1 MQRRYWSSFQ
11 GTKKNANTLSL
22 LNRIVTTGFKIRVFM
37 ASHVFVSN
45 NPYFNLNNF
54 EYYVLK
60 FSFSKKMFCKYFR
73 SGKRENIN

>member
-1 MQRRYWSSFQ
+1 
-11 GTKKNANTLSL
+11 
-22 LNRIVTTGFKIRVFM
+22 M

-60 FSFSKKMFCKYFR
+60 FSFSKKIVLSVFPNR
-73 SGKRENIN
+73 SGKRENINLKVEK